1 MKAQV
6 GDVLVIK
13 ANHVGEPDRTGEILE
28 VRGEGGGP
36 PFFVRFEDGHESLC
50 FPGPDA
56 LVHHPGEAAH

>member
-13 ANHVGEPDRTGEILE
+13 ANHVGEPDRKGEILE
-28 VRGEGGGP
+28 VRGEDGGP
-36 PFFVRFEDGHESLC
+36 PFLIRFEDGHETLV

-56 LVHHPGEAAH
+56 AVHHEGGVPG